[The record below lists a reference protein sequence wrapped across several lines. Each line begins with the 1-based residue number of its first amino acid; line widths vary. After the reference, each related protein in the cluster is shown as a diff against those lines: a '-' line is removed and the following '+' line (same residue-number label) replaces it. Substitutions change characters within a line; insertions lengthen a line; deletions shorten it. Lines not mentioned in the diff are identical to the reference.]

1 MAEYTGIVN
10 DAHCNSFERNRVV
23 EDNVVFQQYSQF
35 YSLLETTL
43 PSPVASV
50 L

>member
-1 MAEYTGIVN
+1 MMLTAIPLKGT
-10 DAHCNSFERNRVV
+10 VV

-43 PSPVASV
+43 PSPVAAV
-50 L
+50 F